1 MKSVALFHQRWPHST
16 RDSEAQSAHDR
27 LHAPYRG
34 LMIKVC
40 NITET
45 VAKEIEQE
53 RYPPTPVASQLT
65 ATSVEEMPISSHLF
79 SIVAGGKKQL
89 FQPPQ
94 ARVWYIYMAKGK
106 LEKSSASFFCSQ
118 LAQRHGTGAY
128 SYNRSRSMPRLG
140 KFWLPRTWKPTA
152 GEVEYRRPDY
162 NYSGELLEAGI
173 SVFTAELN
181 RPRFGTQ
188 YPARFGSRR
197 TIFTPV
203 TPATTPQVSAPLRK
217 LTHSVYN
224 TRLYRHLMH
233 KPAHA
238 HLGTALL
245 STWNNRIDLNTCV

>member
-94 ARVWYIYMAKGK
+94 ARVWYIYIWPKGSWK
-106 LEKSSASFFCSQ
+106 SRVHHFFAVSSPRDTELEHTRITARDLCRGWENFGCLEHGSPRLEK
-118 LAQRHGTGAY
+118 
-128 SYNRSRSMPRLG
+128 
-140 KFWLPRTWKPTA
+140 
-152 GEVEYRRPDY
+152 
-162 NYSGELLEAGI
+162 
-173 SVFTAELN
+173 
-181 RPRFGTQ
+181 
-188 YPARFGSRR
+188 
-197 TIFTPV
+197 
-203 TPATTPQVSAPLRK
+203 
-217 LTHSVYN
+217 
-224 TRLYRHLMH
+224 
-233 KPAHA
+233 
-238 HLGTALL
+238 
-245 STWNNRIDLNTCV
+245 

>member
-79 SIVAGGKKQL
+79 SIVAEGKKQL

-94 ARVWYIYMAKGK
+94 ARMWYI
-106 LEKSSASFFCSQ
+106 
-118 LAQRHGTGAY
+118 
-128 SYNRSRSMPRLG
+128 
-140 KFWLPRTWKPTA
+140 
-152 GEVEYRRPDY
+152 
-162 NYSGELLEAGI
+162 
-173 SVFTAELN
+173 
-181 RPRFGTQ
+181 
-188 YPARFGSRR
+188 
-197 TIFTPV
+197 
-203 TPATTPQVSAPLRK
+203 
-217 LTHSVYN
+217 
-224 TRLYRHLMH
+224 
-233 KPAHA
+233 
-238 HLGTALL
+238 
-245 STWNNRIDLNTCV
+245 